1 MDNPFIIAW
10 IVSGVIAALIFNAKI
25 KSEGSDTTLDDLDE
39 DVPFS
44 QDGCLTVIGGLLGF
58 ISLGLVIVFLIL
70 AHREE
75 AQWKKEEELA
85 EKRRKERAEARA
97 KSQKKKKESVLKNH
111 SDRIEKLI
119 QLKNAYE
126 NESKTLTDKFFKD
139 AATLASDL
147 TLIPKKDIQK
157 KDQAIE
163 LVRFARVN
171 IFNMYSES
179 KTKESEKLADKLTK
193 ALKKIG

>member
-1 MDNPFIIAW
+1 MDNPFIVAW
-10 IVSGVIAALIFNAKI
+10 IVSGVIAAFIFIAKT
-25 KSEGSDTTLDDLDE
+25 KSEDSDTTLDEDLE
-39 DVPFS
+39 FGGGN
-44 QDGCLTVIGGLLGF
+44 GCIIVISGFLGF

-70 AHREE
+70 EQREE

-147 TLIPKKDIQK
+147 TLIPKKDLQK

-163 LVRFARVN
+163 LLRFARVN

-179 KTKESEKLADKLTK
+179 KAKESEKLADKLTK
-193 ALKKIG
+193 ALKKMG